1 MGFHRKL
8 PFPDLKKN
16 LGNRAVQAFASY
28 DLTSFEQNLEY
39 TYFVSLFLGKQN
51 TVPCRPG
58 YMCNTCE
65 FVAGTAV
72 HLRNHLETH
81 NDQKTY
87 ACGDCNY
94 TGKSKR

>member
-1 MGFHRKL
+1 M
-8 PFPDLKKN
+8 
-16 LGNRAVQAFASY
+16 QAFASY

>member
-1 MGFHRKL
+1 MHLSTCK
-8 PFPDLKKN
+8 
-16 LGNRAVQAFASY
+16 A
-28 DLTSFEQNLEY
+28 
-39 TYFVSLFLGKQN
+39 N

-87 ACGDCNY
+87 ACPDCNY
-94 TGKSKR
+94 TGKSKRYEFLRLSTAFSKVEKNSF